1 MALDD
6 DAVITAAV
14 GYVYTNTVGAAAP
27 TPAEI
32 DAFDP
37 DTFGAQVHT
46 LKITGTPAGGT
57 FFITVGTGPG
67 VDTADLPFNASAS
80 AVQAA
85 LEAVAAV
92 GVGNVLV
99 TGTSI
104 SDSSGL
110 EIAVVGE
117 KLSTTLTLTTDD
129 TDLTGGTTPAAD
141 ITVTTA
147 PNGWVMTGH
156 TSRDDLPEFGKDGGD
171 TEVKGTWQNKAL
183 RETLSGDPRVDF
195 VTVTLQQFDK
205 KNLEMFYGADSAS
218 TAGVFGVD
226 GSFAP
231 IEKSVLMVVVDGPAS
246 IGFHAP
252 KASIRGDDSIDMTV
266 DGFTGFP
273 VRMTFLKMGARR
285 LFDWISGV
293 FLD

>member
-14 GYVYTNTVGAAAP
+14 GYVYTNTIGAAAP
-27 TPAEI
+27 SPAEI
-32 DAFDP
+32 DNFDP

-46 LKITGTPAGGT
+46 LKVTGSPTGGTLTVTAGG
-57 FFITVGTGPG
+57 
-67 VDTADLPFNASAS
+67 DTTSALPYNASAA

-85 LEAVAAV
+85 LEALAAV
-92 GVGNVLV
+92 GTGNVLV
-99 TGTSI
+99 SGTSI
-104 SDSSGL
+104 SDTNGFT
-110 EIAVVGE
+110 IAYVGE
-117 KLSTTLTLTTDD
+117 KLGSAIATSATGS
-129 TDLTGGTTPAAD
+129 LTGGTTPAANV
-141 ITVTTA
+141 TVTTA
-147 PNGWVMTGH
+147 PNGWALTGH

-195 VTVTLQQFDK
+195 VTVKLEQFDK
-205 KNLEMFYGADSAS
+205 NNLELYYGPDAAGA
-218 TAGVFGVD
+218 TGVFGVD

-231 IEKSVLMVVVDGPAS
+231 IERAVLMVIVDGPAS
-246 IGFHAP
+246 IGFYAP
-252 KASIRGDDSIDMTV
+252 KASIRGDDSVEMDV
-266 DGFTGFP
+266 DSFIGLP
-273 VRMTFLKMGARR
+273 VKMTFLKMGARR

>member
-14 GYVYTNTVGAAAP
+14 GYVYTATAGTAAP
-27 TPAEI
+27 SPAEI

-37 DTFGAQVHT
+37 VTFGAQTQKVVASAATT
-46 LKITGTPAGGT
+46 L
-57 FFITVGTGPG
+57 TVGGQNTPSLPT
-67 VDTADLPFNASAS
+67 TATAA
-80 AVQAA
+80 AVQTA
-85 LEAVAAV
+85 LEGLSTV
-92 GVGNVLV
+92 GAGNVLV
-99 TGTSI
+99 VGSTDPTDTI
-104 SDSSGL
+104 ADGL
-110 EIAVVGE
+110 NVSWVGE
-117 KLSTTLTLTTDD
+117 KLGETIA
-129 TDLTGGTTPAAD
+129 LTGSTATITPVTAA
-141 ITVTTA
+141 
-147 PNGWVMTGH
+147 NGWSMTGH

-195 VTVTLQQFDK
+195 VTVKLEQFDK
-205 KNLEMFYGADSAS
+205 RNLELFYGPDAAS

-226 GSFAP
+226 GSFTP
-231 IEKSVLMVVVDGPAS
+231 VEKAVLMVIVDGTAS

-252 KASIRGDDSIDMTV
+252 KASIRGDDSIDMSV

-273 VRMTFLKMGARR
+273 VRFTFLKMGARR

>member
-14 GYVYTNTVGAAAP
+14 GYVYTNSVGAAAP
-27 TPAEI
+27 SPAEI

-37 DTFGAQVHT
+37 VTFGAQTQKVEASTAST
-46 LKITGTPAGGT
+46 L
-57 FFITVGTGPG
+57 TVGAQ
-67 VDTADLPFNASAS
+67 VTASLPTTSTAA
-80 AVQAA
+80 AVQTA
-85 LEAVAAV
+85 LEGLSTV

-99 TGTSI
+99 VGSTDPT
-104 SDSSGL
+104 DTLADGL
-110 EIAVVGE
+110 NVTWVGA
-117 KLSTTLTLTTDD
+117 KLGQTLTLTAST
-129 TDLTGGTTPAAD
+129 A
-141 ITVTTA
+141 TVTAVTA
-147 PNGWVMTGH
+147 ANGWVMTGH

-195 VTVTLQQFDK
+195 VTVKLEQFDK
-205 KNLEMFYGADSAS
+205 KNLELFYGPDAAS

-226 GSFAP
+226 GSFTP
-231 IEKSVLMVVVDGPAS
+231 VEKAVLMVIVDGQAS

-252 KASIRGDDSIDMTV
+252 KASIRGDDSIDMSV

-273 VRMTFLKMGARR
+273 VRFTFLKMGARR

>member
-1 MALDD
+1 MALVD

-14 GYVYTNTVGAAAP
+14 GYVYTNSVGAAAP

-37 DTFGAQVHT
+37 DTFGAQTQKVVASAATT
-46 LKITGTPAGGT
+46 L
-57 FFITVGTGPG
+57 TVGAQA
-67 VDTADLPFNASAS
+67 TASLPTTSTAA
-80 AVQAA
+80 AVQTA
-85 LEAVAAV
+85 LEGLSTV
-92 GVGNVLV
+92 GVGNV
-99 TGTSI
+99 I
-104 SDSSGL
+104 
-110 EIAVVGE
+110 VVGSTLPDDTLADGLNVTWVGD
-117 KLSTTLTLTTDD
+117 KLGTTLAI
-129 TDLTGGTTPAAD
+129 TGSTAT
-141 ITVTTA
+141 ITAVTA

-195 VTVTLQQFDK
+195 VTVKLEQFDK
-205 KNLEMFYGADSAS
+205 SNLELFYGEDAAN
-218 TAGVFGVD
+218 TTGVFGVD
-226 GSFAP
+226 GSYTP
-231 IEKSVLMVVVDGPAS
+231 IEKAVLMVIVDGGVS

-252 KASIRGDDSIDMTV
+252 KASIRGDDSIDMSV

-273 VRMTFLKMGARR
+273 VKMTFLKMGTRR

>member
-14 GYVYTNTVGAAAP
+14 GYVYTATAGTAAP
-27 TPAEI
+27 SPAEI

-37 DTFGAQVHT
+37 VTFGAQTQKVVASAATT
-46 LKITGTPAGGT
+46 L
-57 FFITVGTGPG
+57 TVGGQN
-67 VDTADLPFNASAS
+67 TASLPTTATAA
-80 AVQAA
+80 AVQTA
-85 LEAVAAV
+85 LEGLSTV
-92 GVGNVLV
+92 GAGNVLV
-99 TGTSI
+99 VGSTDPDDTLAE
-104 SDSSGL
+104 GL
-110 EIAVVGE
+110 NVSWVGE
-117 KLSTTLTLTTDD
+117 KLGETIV
-129 TDLTGGTTPAAD
+129 LTGSTATITPVTAA
-141 ITVTTA
+141 
-147 PNGWVMTGH
+147 NGWSMTGH

-195 VTVTLQQFDK
+195 VTVKLEQFDK
-205 KNLEMFYGADSAS
+205 RNLELFYGPDAAS

-226 GSFAP
+226 GSFTP
-231 IEKSVLMVVVDGPAS
+231 VEKAVLMVIVDGPAS

-252 KASIRGDDSIDMTV
+252 KASIRGDDSIDMSV

-273 VRMTFLKMGARR
+273 VKMTFLKMGTRR